1 MTASNQSIATS
12 EEVRRKASRYILE
25 QLGNRLW
32 AGEPGYDEQR
42 QRWTVSIHSRSLPEE
57 AVLGEVLLDLQGV
70 VIQAPSR
77 GVVQRAIEQQHKGMR
92 M

>member
-1 MTASNQSIATS
+1 MTASNQSIVTS

-32 AGEPGYDEQR
+32 AGEPAHDQNL
-42 QRWTVSIHSRSLPEE
+42 QRWSVPIHSRSLPEE

-70 VIQAPSR
+70 VIHAPSR
-77 GVVQRAIEQQHKGMR
+77 EAVQRAIE
-92 M
+92 